1 MRLLSYF
8 FSILGVLGFIFILLS
23 IKLVAGIMH
32 PDIGKAEESYKKI
45 AVLSGNVGRA
55 LKASELFKSKNAE
68 YILLS
73 KESRLVENYS
83 LESKP
88 LFIYQYYINV
98 LVNNGVDRNSILLFG
113 DNRNTYEEILSL
125 SKVLK
130 SKSSKILL
138 VTDRYHIS
146 RVQEIIRHFNLSD
159 KIDLFAVENNP
170 EKRIT
175 KRQIQNYIL
184 EYFKLLNFYLVRLDI
199 NIVPPN

>member
-32 PDIGKAEESYKKI
+32 PDIGEAEESYKKI
-45 AVLSGNVGRA
+45 AVLSGNVGRV

-98 LVNNGVDRNSILLFG
+98 LINNGVDRNSILLFG

-199 NIVPPN
+199 NIIPPN

>member
-8 FSILGVLGFIFILLS
+8 FSILGVLGFIFVLLS

-45 AVLSGNVGRA
+45 AVLSGNVGRV

-73 KESRLVENYS
+73 KESRLIENYS
-83 LESKP
+83 SESKP

-146 RVQEIIRHFNLSD
+146 RVQEIIRHFDLLD

>member
-1 MRLLSYF
+1 
-8 FSILGVLGFIFILLS
+8 
-23 IKLVAGIMH
+23 MH
-32 PDIGKAEESYKKI
+32 PEIGKAEESYEKI
-45 AVLSGNVGRA
+45 AVLSGNVGRV

-83 LESKP
+83 SESKP
-88 LFIYQYYINV
+88 LFLYQYYINV

-113 DNRNTYEEILSL
+113 DNRNTYEEISSL

-146 RVQEIIRHFNLSD
+146 RVQEIIRHFNLLD

-170 EKRIT
+170 EKLIT

-199 NIVPPN
+199 NIIPPN

>member
-8 FSILGVLGFIFILLS
+8 FSILGVLGFIFVLLS

-32 PDIGKAEESYKKI
+32 PDIGKVEESYKKI
-45 AVLSGNVGRA
+45 AVLSGNVGRV

-73 KESRLVENYS
+73 KESRLIENYS
-83 LESKP
+83 SESKP

>member
-1 MRLLSYF
+1 
-8 FSILGVLGFIFILLS
+8 
-23 IKLVAGIMH
+23 MH
-32 PDIGKAEESYKKI
+32 PDIGKAEESYEKI
-45 AVLSGNVGRA
+45 AVLSGNVGRV

-83 LESKP
+83 SESKP
-88 LFIYQYYINV
+88 LFLYQYYINV

-113 DNRNTYEEILSL
+113 DNRNTYEEISSL

-146 RVQEIIRHFNLSD
+146 RVQEIIRHFNLLD

-170 EKRIT
+170 EKLIT

-199 NIVPPN
+199 NIIPPN

>member
-8 FSILGVLGFIFILLS
+8 FSILGVLGFIFVLLS

-45 AVLSGNVGRA
+45 AVLSGNVGRV
-55 LKASELFKSKNAE
+55 LKASELFKGKNAE

-73 KESRLVENYS
+73 KESRLIENYS
-83 LESKP
+83 SESKP

>member
-1 MRLLSYF
+1 
-8 FSILGVLGFIFILLS
+8 
-23 IKLVAGIMH
+23 MH
-32 PDIGKAEESYKKI
+32 PDIGKTEDSYEKI
-45 AVLSGNVGRA
+45 AVLSGNVGRV
-55 LKASELFKSKNAE
+55 LEASELFKSKNAE

-83 LESKP
+83 LESEP

-98 LVNNGVDRNSILLFG
+98 LINNGVDRNSILLFG
-113 DNRNTYEEILSL
+113 DNKNTYEEILSL

-130 SKSSKILL
+130 GKSSKILL

-146 RVQEIIRHFNLSD
+146 RVQEIIRHFDLLD

-170 EKRIT
+170 EKLMT

-184 EYFKLLNFYLVRLDI
+184 EYFKLLNFYLIRLDI
-199 NIVPPN
+199 NIIPPN

>member
-1 MRLLSYF
+1 
-8 FSILGVLGFIFILLS
+8 
-23 IKLVAGIMH
+23 MH
-32 PDIGKAEESYKKI
+32 PDIGKAEESYEKI
-45 AVLSGNVGRA
+45 AVLSGNVGRV

-83 LESKP
+83 SESKP
-88 LFIYQYYINV
+88 LFLYQYYINV

-170 EKRIT
+170 EKLMT

-199 NIVPPN
+199 NIIPPN

>member
-45 AVLSGNVGRA
+45 AVLSGNVGRV

-73 KESRLVENYS
+73 KESRLIENYS
-83 LESKP
+83 SESKP
-88 LFIYQYYINV
+88 LFVYQYYINV

-146 RVQEIIRHFNLSD
+146 RVQEIIRHFDLLD

>member
-1 MRLLSYF
+1 
-8 FSILGVLGFIFILLS
+8 
-23 IKLVAGIMH
+23 MH
-32 PDIGKAEESYKKI
+32 PDIGKAEESYEKI
-45 AVLSGNVGRA
+45 AVLSGNVGRV

-83 LESKP
+83 SESKP
-88 LFIYQYYINV
+88 LFLYQYYINV

-146 RVQEIIRHFNLSD
+146 RVQEIIRHFNLLD

-170 EKRIT
+170 EKLIT

-199 NIVPPN
+199 NIIPPN

>member
-1 MRLLSYF
+1 MY
-8 FSILGVLGFIFILLS
+8 
-23 IKLVAGIMH
+23 
-32 PDIGKAEESYKKI
+32 PDIDKAEERYEKI
-45 AVLSGNVGRA
+45 AVLSGNVGRV

-83 LESKP
+83 SESKP
-88 LFIYQYYINV
+88 LFLYQYYINV

-146 RVQEIIRHFNLSD
+146 RVQEIIRHFNLLD

-170 EKRIT
+170 EKLIT

-199 NIVPPN
+199 NIIPPN

>member
-1 MRLLSYF
+1 
-8 FSILGVLGFIFILLS
+8 
-23 IKLVAGIMH
+23 MH

-45 AVLSGNVGRA
+45 AVLSGNVGRV

-73 KESRLVENYS
+73 KESRLIENYS
-83 LESKP
+83 SESKP

-146 RVQEIIRHFNLSD
+146 RVQEIIRHFDLLD

>member
-1 MRLLSYF
+1 
-8 FSILGVLGFIFILLS
+8 
-23 IKLVAGIMH
+23 MH
-32 PDIGKAEESYKKI
+32 PDIGKAEESYEKI
-45 AVLSGNVGRA
+45 AVLSGNVGRV

-83 LESKP
+83 SESKP
-88 LFIYQYYINV
+88 LFLYQYYINV

-146 RVQEIIRHFNLSD
+146 RVQEIIRHFNLLD
-159 KIDLFAVENNP
+159 RIDLFAVENNP
-170 EKRIT
+170 EKLIT

-199 NIVPPN
+199 NIIPPN

>member
-1 MRLLSYF
+1 
-8 FSILGVLGFIFILLS
+8 
-23 IKLVAGIMH
+23 MH
-32 PDIGKAEESYKKI
+32 PDIGKAEESYEKI
-45 AVLSGNVGRA
+45 AVLSGNVGRV

-83 LESKP
+83 SESKP
-88 LFIYQYYINV
+88 LFLYQYYINV

-146 RVQEIIRHFNLSD
+146 RVQEIIRHFSLLD
-159 KIDLFAVENNP
+159 RIDLFAVENNP
-170 EKRIT
+170 EKLIT

-199 NIVPPN
+199 NIIPPN